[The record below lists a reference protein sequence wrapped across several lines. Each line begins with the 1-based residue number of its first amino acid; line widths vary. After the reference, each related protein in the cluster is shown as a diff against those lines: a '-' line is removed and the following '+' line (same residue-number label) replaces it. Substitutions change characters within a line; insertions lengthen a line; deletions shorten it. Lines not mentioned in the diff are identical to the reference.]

1 MFVKPGHTFRH
12 TGIVADAISASQDCN
27 GISTITAAT
36 LEDREE
42 ICKVLDS
49 YATDKVVGKDE
60 TERDC
65 VMYVF
70 IAHDARY
77 NWEIYVY

>member
-12 TGIVADAISASQDCN
+12 TGIVADAIAASQDSH
-27 GISTITAAT
+27 GISTITPAT
-36 LEDREE
+36 EEDRQE
-42 ICKVLDS
+42 ILKVLDA
-49 YATDKVVGKDE
+49 YASHKIVGKDE

-70 IAHDARY
+70 IAHTPQY
-77 NWEIYVY
+77 SWEIYVY